1 MQGNDQAEKI
11 GSRERFW
18 GVVSYLLG
26 WISGAIIL
34 LVEKKNKFIRFHA
47 MQSVMTFGTFTV
59 LFLILAG
66 IDHLTVALELW
77 NYAGFL
83 ILLKFLDWLLII
95 LFYLAL
101 LVLVIFV
108 FKAGQGE
115 AFKLPIIG
123 DLAEERVISQKFR
136 SKD

>member
-1 MQGNDQAEKI
+1 MRSNDRSEKI

-18 GVVSYLLG
+18 GAVSYLLG

-34 LVEKKNKFIRFHA
+34 LVERKDRFIRFHA
-47 MQSVMTFGTFTV
+47 MQSVMTFGTLTV
-59 LFLILAG
+59 FFLILAG

-83 ILLKFLDWLLII
+83 ILLKILDWLLII

-101 LVLVIFV
+101 LVLVVLV

-115 AFKLPIIG
+115 TFKMPIIG
-123 DLAEERVISQKFR
+123 DLAEERVISRNFR